1 VLKEL
6 EFELEGD
13 KIKLKKEKI
22 TIGRTKSQLNA
33 EIENL

>member
-6 EFELEGD
+6 EVELEGK